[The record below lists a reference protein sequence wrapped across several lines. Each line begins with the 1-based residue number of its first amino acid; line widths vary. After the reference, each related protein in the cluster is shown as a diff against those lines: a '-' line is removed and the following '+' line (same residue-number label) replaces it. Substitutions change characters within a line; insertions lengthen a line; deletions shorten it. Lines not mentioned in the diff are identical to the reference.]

1 MDSIS
6 IKLTSR
12 PSPYI
17 MLEAECFSS
26 LQAPKKVPRIVH
38 DRISHPLWGF
48 SRFAHEFVR
57 SICCGICYGYFSAFG
72 HFTARLA
79 PAAATPRELQTQFQ
93 LTAGA
98 TNGNGTRVTTSTNI
112 HRRRRGEGG
121 WQMINTTSNI
131 SKSFS

>member
-1 MDSIS
+1 
-6 IKLTSR
+6 
-12 PSPYI
+12 
-17 MLEAECFSS
+17 MLEAEYFPS
-26 LQAPKKVPRIVH
+26 LRAQKKVPHIVIVP
-38 DRISHPLWGF
+38 RQTLAPALGF

-98 TNGNGTRVTTSTNI
+98 TNGNGTRVTTSKNI
-112 HRRRRGEGG
+112 RRKRRGEGG

>member
-1 MDSIS
+1 
-6 IKLTSR
+6 
-12 PSPYI
+12 
-17 MLEAECFSS
+17 MLEAEYFPS
-26 LQAPKKVPRIVH
+26 LEAPKKVPHIVIVP
-38 DRISHPLWGF
+38 RQTLAPALGF
-48 SRFAHEFVR
+48 SRFAHEFVQ
-57 SICCGICYGYFSAFG
+57 SICSGICYGYFSAFG

-98 TNGNGTRVTTSTNI
+98 TNGNGTRVTTSKNI
-112 HRRRRGEGG
+112 RRRKREEGD